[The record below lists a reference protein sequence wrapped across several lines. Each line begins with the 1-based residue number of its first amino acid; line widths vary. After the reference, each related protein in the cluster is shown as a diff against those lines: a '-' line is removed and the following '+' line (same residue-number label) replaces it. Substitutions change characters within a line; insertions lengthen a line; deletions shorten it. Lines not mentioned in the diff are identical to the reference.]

1 MISISDNDGQL
12 LREINEK
19 AEDKY
24 TAYKRKTIEWIGEM
38 KRSFDT
44 CELKNS
50 NCPGRITLSKFEKEV
65 C

>member
-1 MISISDNDGQL
+1 MISINDDDGKL
-12 LREINEK
+12 LKQINQK

-24 TAYKRKTIEWIGEM
+24 ISYRKKTIEWIGEM
-38 KRSFDT
+38 KKSFDT

-50 NCPGRITLSKFEKEV
+50 NCPGRITLNKFEKEM